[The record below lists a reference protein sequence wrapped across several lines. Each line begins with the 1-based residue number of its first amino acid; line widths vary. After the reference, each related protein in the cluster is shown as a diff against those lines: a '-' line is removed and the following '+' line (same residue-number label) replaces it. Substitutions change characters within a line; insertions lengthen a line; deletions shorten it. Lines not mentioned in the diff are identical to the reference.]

1 MEYLRHTLAVHGS
14 HRPPNG
20 GKTNSLTVRRLV
32 LKFEKPLSNKCEGFY
47 VSDTGLHGNIRI
59 FAKIDIIRRLNV

>member
-1 MEYLRHTLAVHGS
+1 MLWSLKHTLAVNRS

-20 GKTNSLTVRRLV
+20 GKTNSMTVRGLV

-47 VSDTGLHGNIRI
+47 VSDTRPHGNIRI
-59 FAKIDIIRRLNV
+59 FAKIDIY